1 MAAKIAPP
9 KLKNDTSYSEWKNK
23 LDMWCIVCGYEKKEQ
38 AIIVLLQSLNENK
51 KAEKAVSKLKVTDL
65 NVDDGFDKLINK
77 LDKTFKL
84 RKPKSRIMYM
94 LNLTSFFELKIWT
107 LMIIFWN
114 SNIWTIKCYSL
125 IWNYW
130 IIFYASKADGSHFSK
145 WFEIWKYETCFK
157 KNFVKCAKQFEKQW
171 NEH

>member
-1 MAAKIAPP
+1 MATKIAPP

-23 LDMWCIVCGYEKKEQ
+23 LDIWCIVCGYENKGQ

-94 LNLTSFFELKIWT
+94 LNLTSFFDRKI
-107 LMIIFWN
+107 
-114 SNIWTIKCYSL
+114 
-125 IWNYW
+125 
-130 IIFYASKADGSHFSK
+130 
-145 WFEIWKYETCFK
+145 
-157 KNFVKCAKQFEKQW
+157 
-171 NEH
+171 